1 MHPRQRDCAALVRLC
16 VIRGRYAYWLLLPPS
31 SPSLCSD
38 PALCPRA
45 RSGDGIISRT
55 EWVEF
60 VLREV
65 KENGEKAMLR
75 LMQVLV
81 KQLESM
87 PKI

>member
-16 VIRGRYAYWLLLPPS
+16 VIRATLIGYCSPPS